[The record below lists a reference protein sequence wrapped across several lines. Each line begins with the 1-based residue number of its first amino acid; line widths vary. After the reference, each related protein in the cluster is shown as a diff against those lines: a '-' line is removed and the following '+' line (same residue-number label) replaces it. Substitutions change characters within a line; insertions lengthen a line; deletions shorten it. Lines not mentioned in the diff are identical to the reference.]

1 MKKNPL
7 NSSNTPLPTD
17 GRESSLQK
25 KEAQIKSSTLTSIV
39 RISTRSNI
47 TPSQAWELGTNVR
60 SAFKHCPKETHTA
73 LTALLKGTLD
83 YLDYNKTIRQTE
95 HIIEA
100 VDHLIH
106 EFPAMKLEEWKCV
119 MMNFKTG
126 KYGKQFERLMLPEL
140 VEAFQQY
147 EGERAERREAQWK
160 QLKKKPEGEPLTQE
174 QKDLMKRLLAD
185 LDLPEPDTDQ
195 KGRWDFIPHPNTP
208 EEEK

>member
-1 MKKNPL
+1 MKQNPL
-7 NSSNTPLPTD
+7 NSSNTPSPTG

-25 KEAQIKSSTLTSIV
+25 KETQIRSLTLTSIV

-147 EGERAERREAQWK
+147 EGERAQRRETLWTQ
-160 QLKKKPEGEPLTQE
+160 KKDEPFEPLSSE
-174 QKDLMKRLLAD
+174 QSQLMKRLLAD
-185 LDLPEPDTDQ
+185 LDLPETDTDQ

-208 EEEK
+208 EE

>member
-1 MKKNPL
+1 M
-7 NSSNTPLPTD
+7 
-17 GRESSLQK
+17 
-25 KEAQIKSSTLTSIV
+25 

-140 VEAFQQY
+140 VEAFQDY
-147 EGERAERREAQWK
+147 EGERAKRMEVHFTQ
-160 QLKKKPEGEPLTQE
+160 KKDEPFEPLSSE
-174 QKDLMKRLLAD
+174 QSQLMKRLLKD
-185 LDLPEPDTDQ
+185 LDLPETDTDQ